1 MFKVQAK
8 EKPKDPTVVLSKE
21 AYYVLVDTAKQNHAS
36 IKETASQMILYA
48 NDAPPLF
55 RMNAWRMNLSMRS

>member
-8 EKPKDPTVVLSKE
+8 ERPKDPTVVLNKE
-21 AYYVLVDTAKQNHAS
+21 AYNVLVDTAKQNHAS

-48 NDAPPLF
+48 NDAPLF
-55 RMNAWRMNLSMRS
+55 RTNGWSMNPSMRS